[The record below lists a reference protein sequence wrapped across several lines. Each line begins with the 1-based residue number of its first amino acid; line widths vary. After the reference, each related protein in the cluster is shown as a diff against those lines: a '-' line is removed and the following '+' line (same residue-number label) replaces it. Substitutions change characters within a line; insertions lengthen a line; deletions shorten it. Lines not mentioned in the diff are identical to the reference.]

1 MPSMRKKQ
9 HRKREEDEGMELDMA
24 TGDSLF
30 GTIFY
35 VVCILEMN
43 GWKTK
48 CKMTPRVAWNEIFI
62 VSEWEIATTTNS

>member
-1 MPSMRKKQ
+1 MRKKQ

-43 GWKTK
+43 G
-48 CKMTPRVAWNEIFI
+48 
-62 VSEWEIATTTNS
+62 